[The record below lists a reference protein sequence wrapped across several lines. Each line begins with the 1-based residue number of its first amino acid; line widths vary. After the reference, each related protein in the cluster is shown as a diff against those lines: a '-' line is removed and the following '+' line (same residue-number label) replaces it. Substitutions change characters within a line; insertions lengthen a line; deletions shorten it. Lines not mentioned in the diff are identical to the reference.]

1 MSINAKKS
9 AVRNQLTYTNNQL
22 TTFLSAQSSTVSLN
36 TSSNVPVVS
45 NGTYF
50 VPLISVSSGSSSLN
64 VNADLSYN
72 ANTSTLTLKNLTIQ
86 NPPVCYADASNSY
99 DLINKAHLN
108 KYVGDYTQGWLC
120 DDWLT
125 GDVSGSL
132 RWVSTLVSSGTITSQ
147 TSEAGHIGIVRLNTA
162 NSVANS
168 SAALSLNANIG
179 YSSSKIK
186 SLRFVARPVL
196 NNNLG
201 SLVIYLGIGD
211 TLASSTNIA
220 AWRYNATATTASTNK
235 WECIVNGSI
244 KYSLS
249 SIDAASPLNDYFDNK
264 WAVFEIEFDSLGY
277 PSFYI
282 TLQGTTARTL
292 VYRENTTAVTTTTL
306 IRPFVYINSITGAS
320 KQLDVDYVD
329 WLYTNMT
336 RG

>member
-22 TTFLSAQSSTVSLN
+22 ANVFTVNSGTVSLN

-45 NGTYF
+45 NGNYF
-50 VPLISVSSGSSSLN
+50 IPLVSVSSGSSGLN

-72 ANTSTLTLKNLTIQ
+72 ANTSTLTLKNLTVQ

-108 KYVGDYTQGWLC
+108 KYVGDYTQGWVC

-125 GDVSGSL
+125 GDVAGSL
-132 RWVSTLVSSGTITSQ
+132 RWVSTVASSGTITSQ
-147 TSEAGHIGIVRLNTA
+147 TSDAGHIGIVRLNTA
-162 NSVANS
+162 NNIANS
-168 SAALSLNANIG
+168 SASLTLNANIG

-186 SLRFVARPVL
+186 SLRFLARPLV
-196 NNNLG
+196 NGNLG
-201 SLVIYLGIGD
+201 SVQIYLGISD
-211 TLASSTNIA
+211 SAATNIA
-220 AWRYNATATTASTNK
+220 AWRYNATTTVANPNT
-235 WECIVNGSI
+235 WECIVNGNVR
-244 KYSLS
+244 YTLS
-249 SIDAASPLNDYFDNK
+249 SLGESPLNNYFTNQ
-264 WAVFEIEFDSLGY
+264 WVVFEIEFDSLGY

-292 VYRENTTAVTTTTL
+292 VYRENTTAVPTSIM
-306 IRPFVYINSITGAS
+306 IRPFMNILSYTGDV

-329 WLYTNMT
+329 WLYTNMS
-336 RG
+336 RA

>member
-1 MSINAKKS
+1 
-9 AVRNQLTYTNNQL
+9 
-22 TTFLSAQSSTVSLN
+22 
-36 TSSNVPVVS
+36 
-45 NGTYF
+45 
-50 VPLISVSSGSSSLN
+50 VSSGSSSLN

-147 TSEAGHIGIVRLNTA
+147 TSEAGHIGIVRLGTA

-211 TLASSTNIA
+211 TLASSTNTA
-220 AWRYNATATTASTNK
+220 AWRYNATGTTASTNK

-249 SIDAASPLNDYFDNK
+249 SLDAASPLNNYFDNK
-264 WAVFEIEFDSLGY
+264 WVAFEIEFDSFGY

-282 TLQGTTARTL
+282 TLQGTTNRTF
-292 VYRENTTAVTTTTL
+292 VYRENTTPVATTTL
-306 IRPFVYINSITGAS
+306 IRPFVYINSITGVS

-329 WLYTNMT
+329 WLYTNMS
-336 RG
+336 RA

>member
-22 TTFLSAQSSTVSLN
+22 SQVFSVNSGTVSLN
-36 TSSNVPVVS
+36 TTSNIPVVS

-50 VPLISVSSGSSSLN
+50 IPLVSVSSGSSSLN

-72 ANTSTLTLKNLTIQ
+72 ANTSTLTLKNLTVQ
-86 NPPVCYADASNSY
+86 NPPVCYADPSNSY

-108 KYVGDYTQGWLC
+108 KYVGDYTQGWVC

-132 RWVSTLVSSGTITSQ
+132 RWVSTVANSGTITSQ

-162 NSVANS
+162 NNIATS
-168 SAALSLNANIG
+168 SAALSLNTNIG

-186 SLRFVARPVL
+186 SLRFVARP
-196 NNNLG
+196 
-201 SLVIYLGIGD
+201 LVNSDLSSVELYLGIGNS
-211 TLASSTNIA
+211 LASSTKIA
-220 AWRYNATATTASTNK
+220 AWRYYAGDTSESANK
-235 WECIVNGSI
+235 WECFVNGNVR
-244 KYSLS
+244 YSLS
-249 SIDAASPLNDYFDNK
+249 SLGESPLNNYFNNQ
-264 WAVFEIEFDSLGY
+264 WVVFEIEFDSLGY

-282 TLQGTTARTL
+282 TLQETTARTL
-292 VYRENTTAVTTTTL
+292 VYRENTTVVDPTIL

-320 KQLDVDYVD
+320 KQIDVDYVD
-329 WLYTNMT
+329 WLYTNMS
-336 RG
+336 RA

>member
-9 AVRNQLTYTNNQL
+9 AVRNQVTMANNQL
-22 TTFLSAQSSTVSLN
+22 SQVFSVNSGIVSLN

-45 NGTYF
+45 NGNYF
-50 VPLISVSSGSSSLN
+50 IPLVSVSSGSSGLN
-64 VNADLSYN
+64 VNADISYN

-86 NPPVCYADASNSY
+86 NPPVCYTDANNSY

-120 DDWLT
+120 EDWLT
-125 GDVSGSL
+125 
-132 RWVSTLVSSGTITSQ
+132 STAAGTLNWTSTVANSGTITSQ

-162 NSVANS
+162 NSFANS
-168 SAALSLNANIG
+168 SAALSLNTNIG

-186 SLRFVARPVL
+186 SLRFLARPIP
-196 NNNLG
+196 NDNLG
-201 SLVIYLGIGD
+201 SVVVYLGIGD
-211 TLASSTNIA
+211 NLASSANIA

-249 SIDAASPLNDYFDNK
+249 SLAAASPLNRYFNNQ
-264 WAVFEIEFDSLGY
+264 WVLFEIEFDSLGK

-282 TLQGTTARTL
+282 SLQGTTGRTF
-292 VYRENTTAVTTTTL
+292 VYRENTTAVSTSIL
-306 IRPFVYINSITGAS
+306 LRPFVYINSITGS
-320 KQLDVDYVD
+320 DKQIDVDYVD
-329 WLYTNMT
+329 WLYTNMS
-336 RG
+336 RA